1 MSKKRVVFL
10 FDSLQAA
17 AVTDETTDEDL
28 GKVHEELE
36 KGIADV
42 RAFPRLSLLYW

>member
-1 MSKKRVVFL
+1 MSKKRVVFP
-10 FDSLQAA
+10 FDSLQAT